1 MLRAGLLRTRLLR
14 ADLLRSGAHLLCAR
28 AHLLCARADLLCR
41 AGLLRT
47 LLRSVLL
54 QAAVPSFQG
63 PGRLDQE
70 PLPLELLQ
78 FVLRTGL
85 LV

>member
-1 MLRAGLLRTRLLR
+1 
-14 ADLLRSGAHLLCAR
+14 
-28 AHLLCARADLLCR
+28 
-41 AGLLRT
+41 
-47 LLRSVLL
+47 VLL